1 MADFKSRAKTATE
14 ALAHL
19 YVYGTVVEI
28 LEGSTAPDRDA
39 SAIKSVKRIVAI
51 CKKEQQRLLKKYDRA
66 MEGIPHA

>member
-1 MADFKSRAKTATE
+1 MGDIKSRAKVAAE

-19 YVYGTVVEI
+19 YVYDTVVEI

-39 SAIKSVKRIVAI
+39 SAVKPVERIVAI
-51 CKKEQQRLLKKYDRA
+51 CKKEQQRLLRKYDRA